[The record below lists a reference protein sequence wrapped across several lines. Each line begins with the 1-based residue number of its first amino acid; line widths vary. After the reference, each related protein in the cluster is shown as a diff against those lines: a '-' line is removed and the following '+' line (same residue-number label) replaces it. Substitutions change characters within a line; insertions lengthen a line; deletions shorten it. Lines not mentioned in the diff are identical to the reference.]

1 MSTGPSFPP
10 GVWSITLHYLRD
22 LKSQDELTYLWTT
35 VRHVSRQCKTEVED
49 IFRTEHLPK
58 TFLHVHKH
66 THAPHSTQDGNDQ
79 SAPSTNPQL
88 RHDSVC
94 RFDFDGINT
103 TYPSRAVFSIHL
115 TSIGPKA
122 VKEMIKDIEAKTGPG
137 RLGEADKSRPGGR
150 VRLFENTVG
159 LALAQIR
166 GGLHDC
172 TLPSLTIDR
181 VKGAISLDWRDL
193 FTRFFGEKRMIDR
206 VLERAPM
213 SDVLVAPSPPGANI
227 LDYDL
232 DLAHRLSKVGPA
244 LQTLGQCDIE
254 NSQSNSIDTQARR
267 ERIHRLSDPVHMWI
281 ITTTDYTNSGSKMS
295 IQHCRLRRRADL
307 EGYLDDDGAVNEAK
321 IRAEKDA
328 EWGRIAA
335 MREEHYHRVMDCDAC
350 RERNFQSEKPR
361 KICSMGYS
369 RIEGGDPLEH
379 FDFDTFLQGGHSTLE
394 NFDFDSF
401 LQDGH
406 PMLGNQASCIT
417 CTASNVRCEF
427 KLANFNQGMR
437 PLIEGG
443 PPERAYQERVML
455 LDQQGRQSIV
465 F

>member
-1 MSTGPSFPP
+1 
-10 GVWSITLHYLRD
+10 
-22 LKSQDELTYLWTT
+22 
-35 VRHVSRQCKTEVED
+35 
-49 IFRTEHLPK
+49 
-58 TFLHVHKH
+58 
-66 THAPHSTQDGNDQ
+66 
-79 SAPSTNPQL
+79 
-88 RHDSVC
+88 
-94 RFDFDGINT
+94 
-103 TYPSRAVFSIHL
+103 
-115 TSIGPKA
+115 
-122 VKEMIKDIEAKTGPG
+122 
-137 RLGEADKSRPGGR
+137 
-150 VRLFENTVG
+150 
-159 LALAQIR
+159 
-166 GGLHDC
+166 
-172 TLPSLTIDR
+172 
-181 VKGAISLDWRDL
+181 
-193 FTRFFGEKRMIDR
+193 MIDR

-232 DLAHRLSKVGPA
+232 DLAHRLSKLGPA
-244 LQTLGQCDIE
+244 LQNLGQCDIE

-267 ERIHRLSDPVHMWI
+267 ERIHRLSDLVHMWI
-281 ITTTDYTNSGSKMS
+281 ITTTDYTNSGSKIS

-328 EWGRIAA
+328 EWGQIAA
-335 MREEHYHRVMDCDAC
+335 MREEHYHRVMECDAC

-379 FDFDTFLQGGHSTLE
+379 
-394 NFDFDSF
+394 FDFDSF

-443 PPERAYQERVML
+443 PTERAYQERVML